1 MISISGLKQTT
12 TTNKQKNPEQCQRKC
27 INQESSAGDTVN
39 KQDITRQSNSMIV
52 HQDFL
57 LETRRIRG
65 VINKILKTIETVFD
79 QAKPTLMVILA
90 FEKWNHGGQSR

>member
-12 TTNKQKNPEQCQRKC
+12 KTNKQTKPEQCGRKR
-27 INQESSAGDTVN
+27 INQESSAGDSVN
-39 KQDITRQSNSMIV
+39 KEDIPRQSNSMIV

-57 LETRRIRG
+57 LKTCRIRG
-65 VINKILKTIETVFD
+65 VIIKILKAIETIFD

-90 FEKWNHGGQSR
+90 FEK